1 MSELFDPAEFLVL
14 PGTGGSTATTR
25 STLEPCPQCGEEVFE
40 VVLKP
45 NGRYSIECPACC
57 ADGRTGRRVGSLVG
71 AVNMRTGKTKEVD
84 R

>member
-1 MSELFDPAEFLVL
+1 M
-14 PGTGGSTATTR
+14 
-25 STLEPCPQCGEEVFE
+25 
-40 VVLKP
+40 VLKP